1 MKNSK
6 KAQRVLHDVEESVLS
21 GVDAA
26 LDWIEPRVGQ
36 AAHAIQ
42 DGVHKA
48 KPVVQHQ
55 LHKLQPYL
63 DDAQKRAE
71 ETRDR
76 VAKEYVPAAQA
87 KLGDAASVAAGRIHD
102 AKVPAFVDT
111 AVTKV
116 TGDKKAVK
124 RAQKAAEAAMKSA
137 SKELKKA
144 QRAQGRKKGLL
155 VFAAL
160 AAAATAGVAI
170 WRASRPV
177 EDPWKTPAPLT
188 PSKPVNP
195 KPTGQEPKVAAKQ
208 VNGPTAVTPA
218 PADVKKAED
227 ELPKPKPTTPKN

>member
-1 MKNSK
+1 MKKSK
-6 KAQRVLHDVEESVLS
+6 KAQRVLHDVEGTVLS

-26 LDWIEPRVGQ
+26 LEWIEPKVEQ
-36 AAHAIQ
+36 AAHVIQ
-42 DGVHKA
+42 DGVQKA
-48 KPVVQHQ
+48 KPVVQEQ
-55 LHKLQPYL
+55 MHKLQPYL

-71 ETRDR
+71 QTRER
-76 VAKEYVPAAQA
+76 VAKEYVPAAQS
-87 KLGDAASVAAGRIHD
+87 KLGEAASVAADRIHD
-102 AKVPAFVDT
+102 AEVPAFVDT

-124 RAQKAAEAAMKSA
+124 RAQKAAEAAMKNA
-137 SKELKKA
+137 AKELKKA
-144 QRAQGRKKGLL
+144 QRAKNRKKGLL

-160 AAAATAGVAI
+160 AAAATAGVAV

-188 PSKPVNP
+188 PAKPVTP
-195 KPTGQEPKVAAKQ
+195 KAPVA
-208 VNGPTAVTPA
+208 GPSAVTPA